1 VTENAKP
8 EAPSGQIPR
17 RKLTLD
23 ERLEAARRRRD
34 QAASRLAALEARARR
49 ADRATET
56 RAKIVLG
63 GWLLAEAKRDP
74 ARLETVRRI
83 AENLDRSLDR
93 DAVERVLAVL
103 EEA

>member
-1 VTENAKP
+1 MDKNESSQT
-8 EAPSGQIPR
+8 PSGQIAR
-17 RKLTLD
+17 RKLTLE

-34 QAASRLAALEARARR
+34 QAASRLAALEARARK

-63 GWLLAEAKRDP
+63 GWLLAEARGDST
-74 ARLETVRRI
+74 RLQQLRRVAET
-83 AENLDRSLDR
+83 LDRSLDR
-93 DAVERVLAVL
+93 EAVERVLAAL

>member
-1 VTENAKP
+1 MNENANSQ
-8 EAPSGQIPR
+8 APSGQIAR
-17 RKLTLD
+17 RKLTLE

-34 QAASRLAALEARARR
+34 QAASRLAALEARARK

-74 ARLETVRRI
+74 ARLEQLRRI
-83 AENLDRSLDR
+83 AETLDRSLDR
-93 DAVERVLAVL
+93 EAVERVLAAL